1 MNRRNDV
8 QAGLVTRL
16 IPVLVLVMGG
26 SAGGRMSLVRG
37 GRIPSLQHGA
47 SRVWAAPCACSVPA
61 WPHCKALWVKEGR
74 SGLKLA

>member
-26 SAGGRMSLVRG
+26 SAGGRMSLGVG
-37 GRIPSLQHGA
+37 EPL
-47 SRVWAAPCACSVPA
+47 PCC
-61 WPHCKALWVKEGR
+61 
-74 SGLKLA
+74 